1 MPRYV
6 NTKILYAL
14 ALDVVGFIRNEV
26 KEGGILDVVEY
37 LILGTLIDVWEVDPY
52 DVFRGRRLDCWIE
65 AL

>member
-37 LILGTLIDVWEVDPY
+37 LIPGTFIDVWEVDPY
-52 DVFRGRRLDCWIE
+52 DVFRGRKLDSWIE